1 MIGKISGQKSLFGIA
16 LVNVLD
22 PSNRWV
28 KLGNRLPWAE
38 IERKLS
44 IHFCPDNGRPC
55 LPIRRMVG
63 LLLIKQMENISD
75 EDVVKKWQ
83 ESFYWQQFCGEIEV
97 QHKPPCVANELS
109 AFRKRIGEEGAK
121 FIFSISVDIH
131 ESKAQEKRAVV
142 DSTVQVKNITYPT
155 DAKLYVS
162 VISRLHKL
170 IKEHSIK
177 PRRSYVN
184 ELRALRLRLRY
195 FRHPTRAQDARKAL
209 RRLRTITYSL
219 LRDVRRKLIALGVFE
234 VYADDF
240 KNYTQV
246 VEQKRGDKGKIY
258 SLKEPHTLC
267 VSKGKAHKKY
277 EFGSIVTVVRGIKN
291 QVILGAVCSVE
302 NKHDSKLLVEAVSHA
317 NANLRKNLKEI
328 ACDKGYRGAQEVEG
342 ARVLIP
348 GSPKYTGGYSEST
361 LRGIFR
367 KRAGVEATIGH
378 LKSDFRM
385 GRNYLGG
392 IQGDHFNLLMSCCAH
407 NLKLWV
413 RETIF
418 LFLYSKCLL
427 SLKFHSMREPT
438 SLRPSLL
445 AA

>member
-1 MIGKISGQKSLFGIA
+1 MIGNISGQKSLFGTA
-16 LVNVLD
+16 LGSILD
-22 PSNRWV
+22 PNNRWV
-28 KLGNRLPWAE
+28 KLSNKMPWTK
-38 IERKLS
+38 IEGKLS
-44 IHFCPDNGRPC
+44 VYFCKDNGRPC

-63 LLLIKQMENISD
+63 LLLIKQLKNLSD
-75 EDVVKKWQ
+75 EAVVEDWQ
-83 ESFYWQQFCGEIEV
+83 EQYYWQYFCGEIEV

-121 FIFSISVDIH
+121 FIFSISVGIH
-131 ESKAQEKRAVV
+131 GSEAQEKRAVV

-170 IKEHSIK
+170 IIKHSIK
-177 PRRSYVN
+177 PRRSYVR

-209 RRLRTITYSL
+209 KRLKTITSAL
-219 LRDVRRKLIALGVFE
+219 LRDVQRKLDGLGILEIYAEDFE
-234 VYADDF
+234 R
-240 KNYTQV
+240 YTQV
-246 VEQKRGDKGKIY
+246 INQKKSDKRKIY

-267 VSKGKAHKKY
+267 ISKGKAHKKY
-277 EFGSIVTVVRGIKN
+277 EFGSIATVVRGIKS
-291 QVILGAVCSVE
+291 QVILGAACSVE
-302 NKHDSKLLVEAVSHA
+302 NKHDSKLLGEAISHA
-317 NANLRKNLKEI
+317 NVNLNKNLEEV
-328 ACDKGYRGAQEVEG
+328 ACDKGYRGAQQVEG

-348 GSPKYTGGYSEST
+348 GSPKYTGGYSKNT
-361 LRGIFR
+361 LKRIFKKRVGI
-367 KRAGVEATIGH
+367 EATIGH

-392 IQGDHFNLLMSCCAH
+392 VQGDHFNLLMACCAH

-413 RETIF
+413 REAVF
-418 LFLYSKCLL
+418 LFLYSKSLL
-427 SLKFHSMREPT
+427 SLKMGSIKAQNA
-438 SLRPSLL
+438 LRLGLL